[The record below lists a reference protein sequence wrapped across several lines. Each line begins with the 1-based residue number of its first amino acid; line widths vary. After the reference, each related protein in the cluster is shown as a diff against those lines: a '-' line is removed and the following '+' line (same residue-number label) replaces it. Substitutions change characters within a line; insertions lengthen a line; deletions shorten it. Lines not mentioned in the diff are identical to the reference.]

1 MEEKVAAQV
10 EAIRKIKKERA
21 DLRALRANISGFAD
35 VKVFVKKKLKLK
47 TFETFTSQKSNF
59 RNFQWLF

>member
-35 VKVFVKKKLKLK
+35 VKVFVKKI
-47 TFETFTSQKSNF
+47 ET
-59 RNFQWLF
+59 